1 MVLVQYQE
9 EYFYF
14 VQNTE
19 LNRSEW
25 LKCASGSDSELEN
38 TVRKWFQW
46 KKQTIGVKCGAQ
58 STQTSPF
65 SSFLRCSCNSSL
77 TFSTWIKMGVQVICV
92 ILRLKLNQP
101 SPQNHFRRKCIIMH
115 HHTIKLKPSRQNTT
129 QSFGIAKIAS
139 AQLCLTLGSLT
150 VSYMWLWMAFWQSAQ
165 QHNGSFCIEKLY
177 RLVLI
182 DSSTEI
188 DNFWEHHY
196 AK

>member
-1 MVLVQYQE
+1 VKCRDKVANNGFSTISRGIFLFCT
-9 EYFYF
+9 EYWTQQKWMAQMRY
-14 VQNTE
+14 
-19 LNRSEW
+19 
-25 LKCASGSDSELEN
+25 SGSDSELEN

-92 ILRLKLNQP
+92 ILRLKLNQH

-150 VSYMWLWMAFWQSAQ
+150 VSYMWLWMAFWQSA
-165 QHNGSFCIEKLY
+165 HN
-177 RLVLI
+177 R
-182 DSSTEI
+182 
-188 DNFWEHHY
+188 
-196 AK
+196 